1 MFEHQKAL
9 AKVQALVNAKRAAL
23 EANGEDPTS
32 DDNVKLLEHIEKKNA
47 AIQRHTKTGE
57 ISIEMQEEITPAEEK
72 EQYMFNELK
81 FPNKG
86 TTFYFLLLLFVL
98 FCFFVVL
105 IVVLVIA

>member
-1 MFEHQKAL
+1 MFEHQKAI

-47 AIQRHTKTGE
+47 ATQHHTKTSEE
-57 ISIEMQEEITPAEEK
+57 IPIEMQEEIIPAEEK

-86 TTFYFLLLLFVL
+86 TTFYFLLRFVL
-98 FCFFVVL
+98 FSFDCYL
-105 IVVLVIA
+105 